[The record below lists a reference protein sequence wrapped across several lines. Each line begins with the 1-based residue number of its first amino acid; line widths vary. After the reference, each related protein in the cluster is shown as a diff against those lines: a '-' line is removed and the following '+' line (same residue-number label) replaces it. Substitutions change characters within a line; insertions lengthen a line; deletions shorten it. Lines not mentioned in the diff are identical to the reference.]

1 MKYIYIYLYTT
12 YLYKNRYISPPSEV
26 NLMVSIQGPTCSD
39 LTWKSLCKRLN
50 AGEIKSRTNQWAEG
64 MKRDFKK
71 LTLFKV
77 DLFNGWAQR
86 WDRVSLKEGGSVSDW
101 GCLCGGWMVTEQ
113 E

>member
-1 MKYIYIYLYTT
+1 
-12 YLYKNRYISPPSEV
+12 
-26 NLMVSIQGPTCSD
+26 MVSIQGPTCSD

-86 WDRVSLKEGGSVSDW
+86 WDRVEEGMSQTGDVYAEVGWSLNRNRANLFIRQMFNELLH
-101 GCLCGGWMVTEQ
+101 CA
-113 E
+113 